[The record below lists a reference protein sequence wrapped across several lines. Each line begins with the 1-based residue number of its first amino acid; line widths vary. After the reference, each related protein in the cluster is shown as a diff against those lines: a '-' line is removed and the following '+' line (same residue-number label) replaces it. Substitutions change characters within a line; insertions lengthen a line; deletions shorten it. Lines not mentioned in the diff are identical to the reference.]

1 MVTTLRAALAAAL
14 LAGFYLLAFGIIGGL
29 GWLAVWMWRT
39 HAGAGAGKLSY
50 LVLALAAGVVV
61 ALWKVVRSKPEPP
74 EGVVLDERQAPEL
87 WATVRELAGVV
98 QTRTP
103 DEIRL
108 VAEVNAAVTEDSRL
122 LGLQAGR
129 RYLYLGVPLL
139 QALTV
144 AQLRSVLAHEL
155 GHYSHGHTRLGE
167 LTYRGQ
173 AAIIQ
178 TINQVGPRSL
188 TGRLFRLYARLY
200 FLVSLA
206 VSRRME
212 LEADQASVRVAGRDA
227 AAAALRELPVITA
240 AWGFYLNNYVGWG
253 LDSGAAP
260 TGVLAGFDRLLAAR
274 GGELAK
280 LRDEGPDDERSWWD
294 SHPPIAARI
303 ALIEQQPQ
311 LPGIVD
317 GRPAVTLVAGLDS
330 LLDTVEQATFD
341 FGKRTRVSF
350 DEYTSRAMQAGS
362 QRDADVLYR
371 ASARGGD
378 AGQGN
383 LDAVLR
389 LLESGRRDEL
399 MQALFRPA
407 ELADAEAAAAQFASL
422 LDSAISVALVRAGAA
437 SWRHSWS
444 EPAVLVGQDGRPVA
458 VEELVRQAL
467 QGPESVGRLRVH
479 LRQLGVDESK
489 AVAEETA
496 ATAIGADVVAAVSD
510 LKVDGDL
517 SDILVADTGLIIV
530 PSPGK
535 RHSDKAKQRLH
546 ALATQ
551 ASPQEL
557 AGRAGSRFLAYE
569 DVLSARLAK
578 RLPVAFEVNLRDG
591 RTVMIKQTLNSEE
604 LGEGFAALGQVLGGM
619 GQQQQ
624 QTAGAEPDGS

>member
-1 MVTTLRAALAAAL
+1 VVTTLRAALSAAL

-122 LGLQAGR
+122 LGLQTGR

-144 AQLRSVLAHEL
+144 AQVRSVLAHEL

-173 AAIIQ
+173 AAIVQ
-178 TINQVGPRSL
+178 TINQVGPSSL

-253 LDSGAAP
+253 LDSGSAP
-260 TGVLAGFDRLLAAR
+260 TGVLAGFDRLRAAR

-280 LRDEGPDDERSWWD
+280 LRDEGHDERSWWD
-294 SHPPIAARI
+294 SHPPIATRI

-311 LPGIVD
+311 LPGIGD
-317 GRPAVTLVAGLDS
+317 GRPADTLVPGLDS
-330 LLDTVEQATFD
+330 LLDAVEQATFD
-341 FGKRTRVSF
+341 FGERTRVSF

-371 ASARGGD
+371 ASARVGG

-399 MQALFRPA
+399 MQALLRPA

-422 LDSAISVALVRAGAA
+422 VDSAISVALVRAGAA

-444 EPAVLVGQDGRPVA
+444 EPAVLVGRHGQPVA

-467 QGPESVGRLRVH
+467 QGPDSVGRLRVH
-479 LRQLGVDESK
+479 LRELGMDESK

-496 ATAIGADVVAAVSD
+496 ATATGADVVAGVSD
-510 LKVDGDL
+510 LKVDGHL
-517 SDILVADTGLIIV
+517 SDVLVADTGLIIV

-535 RHSDKAKQRLH
+535 RHSDKAKQRLY

-624 QTAGAEPDGS
+624 RTAGAEPDGP